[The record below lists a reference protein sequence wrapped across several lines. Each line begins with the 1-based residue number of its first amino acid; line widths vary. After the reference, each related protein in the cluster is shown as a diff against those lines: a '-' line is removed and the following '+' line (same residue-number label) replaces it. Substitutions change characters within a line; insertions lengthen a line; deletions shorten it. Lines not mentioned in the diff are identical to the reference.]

1 MEQSSETARKSSE
14 EQIMPIANPDL
25 LRPIS
30 LFKMLDEEELLT
42 LAKELDE
49 MHFLSGQNIF
59 SMGDEGNKMFV
70 VELGRVELFLQD
82 IANERVQIGVAEA
95 GDLFGELSF
104 LSSEPRSTSAK
115 ALDQTK
121 LIAIDQ
127 HDLEMLVK
135 AHPQSALD
143 MLAAVSMH
151 LHASNRLIQERVI
164 RNVNDEIALPAT
176 LGEKLS
182 DFLTAVAGDI
192 RFVYFSVLWFFIW
205 IVLNLQIFPGLEA
218 FDPFPFGLLTMVV
231 SLEAIFLSLFVL
243 ISQNRQA
250 AREKVRNDIEYD
262 VNLRAGTEIRVLM
275 KQLEDFQQLTL
286 TNFAA
291 LEDRLET
298 IK

>member
-1 MEQSSETARKSSE
+1 
-14 EQIMPIANPDL
+14 MPVANPEL
-25 LRPIS
+25 LRQIP
-30 LFKMLDEEELLT
+30 LFKLLDDDELQT
-42 LAKELDE
+42 LAKELE
-49 MHFLSGQNIF
+49 EVRFLAGQSIF
-59 SMGDEGNKMFV
+59 SMGDEGDKMYV
-70 VELGRVELFLQD
+70 VETGKVELYLQDKADDRVELGF
-82 IANERVQIGVAEA
+82 AEV

-115 ALDQTK
+115 ALEATK

-127 HDLEMLVK
+127 HDIEILVA

-143 MLAAVSMH
+143 LLGALSRR
-151 LHASNRLIQERVI
+151 LHASNQLIHERVI
-164 RNVNDEIALPAT
+164 RNANDEMAIPT
-176 LGEKLS
+176 NFGEKLS

-192 RFVYFSVLWFFIW
+192 RFVYFSAAWFFIW
-205 IVLNLQIFPGLEA
+205 IVLNTDIIPGVKA

-250 AREKVRNDIEYD
+250 ARDKLRNDIEYD

-286 TNFAA
+286 AEFAA
-291 LEDRLET
+291 LEDQ
-298 IK
+298 IDAKK

>member
-1 MEQSSETARKSSE
+1 
-14 EQIMPIANPDL
+14 MPVANPEL
-25 LRPIS
+25 LRQIP
-30 LFKMLDEEELLT
+30 LFKLLDDDELQT
-42 LAKELDE
+42 LAKELE
-49 MHFLSGQNIF
+49 EVRFLAGQSIF
-59 SMGDEGNKMFV
+59 SMGDEGDKMYV
-70 VELGRVELFLQD
+70 VETGKVELYLQDKADDRVELGF
-82 IANERVQIGVAEA
+82 AEV

-115 ALDQTK
+115 AVEATK

-127 HDLEMLVK
+127 HDIEILVA

-143 MLAAVSMH
+143 LLGALSRR
-151 LHASNRLIQERVI
+151 LHASNQLIHERVI
-164 RNVNDEIALPAT
+164 RNANDEMAIPT
-176 LGEKLS
+176 NFGEKLS

-192 RFVYFSVLWFFIW
+192 RFVYFSAAWFFIW
-205 IVLNLQIFPGLEA
+205 IVLNTDIIPGVKA

-250 AREKVRNDIEYD
+250 ARDKLRNDIEYD

-286 TNFAA
+286 AEFAA
-291 LEDRLET
+291 LEDQ
-298 IK
+298 IDAKK